1 MRFTGCFRSWFHL
14 HSIADLPFVFCSRGL
29 AIPKRPSSTG
39 SEQGEDEERS
49 SPSCGSSSKCQ
60 KRDDN
65 ADKTKEVLL
74 RILENKA
81 RQVDSLQKKNK
92 LLSQTVRRQKKKIG
106 TLESEIQ
113 RKNQLLQNKS
123 SFEVSRVSDTPDESG
138 KSGSWFTPAGAISLA
153 VA

>member
-1 MRFTGCFRSWFHL
+1 MW
-14 HSIADLPFVFCSRGL
+14 IVKQEP
-29 AIPKRPSSTG
+29 
-39 SEQGEDEERS
+39 E
-49 SPSCGSSSKCQ
+49 
-60 KRDDN
+60 RDDN
-65 ADKTKEVLL
+65 ADKAKEVLL
-74 RILENKA
+74 RILEDKA

-113 RKNQLLQNKS
+113 RKDQLLQNKS
-123 SFEVSRVSDTPDESG
+123 SFEVGRVSDTADESG